1 MQANRCR
8 IIAPHSGDF
17 LPSLYALPII
27 YQHRVIM
34 GVSRNVIFTVF
45 NHDEITVS
53 TQLVAHI
60 HHLSCT
66 RGVNRY
72 PRGAEIS
79 IPLLPPSAVEYGM
92 ITFPVVGHNQQ
103 RCPTGGQ
110 EDFGTADDGVTDAVL
125 VVDLAV
131 DLRVLL
137 LFAPPSFSF

>member
-1 MQANRCR
+1 
-8 IIAPHSGDF
+8 
-17 LPSLYALPII
+17 
-27 YQHRVIM
+27 M

-45 NHDEITVS
+45 NHDEITVA

-66 RGVNRY
+66 RGVNRCT
-72 PRGAEIS
+72 RGAEIS

-137 LFAPPSFSF
+137 LLFAPPSFSF

>member
-8 IIAPHSGDF
+8 IRAPHSGDF
-17 LPSLYALPII
+17 LPSLHALPII

-45 NHDEITVS
+45 NHDEITVA

-60 HHLSCT
+60 LHLSCT
-66 RGVNRY
+66 RGVKRCT
-72 PRGAEIS
+72 
-79 IPLLPPSAVEYGM
+79 PLLPPPAVEYGM

-110 EDFGTADDGVTDAVL
+110 DDFGTADDGVTDAVL

-131 DLRVLL
+131 DLRVILL